1 MKKIILNSS
10 LVLILSF
17 VLITTIALPV
27 SADIVPPKKQAN
39 LGITPDDIICESG
52 MFKIIKATNNSVACV
67 KANSVSKLVS
77 HGWAKSVNESN
88 LNHLVM
94 QLNTSS
100 GKINK
105 LLVTPITT
113 DFKKL
118 AAKTSVSGYDYVFE
132 VCANTQDL
140 ISPEVLV
147 RSDSETKHYELAETI
162 SQNTCVPS
170 ATTIKAANPDSISAV
185 LVSKGD
191 VSQIITDA
199 KTRVDSL
206 RQQILEAKQ
215 SFGKE
220 NTDTNKKQGNKIA
233 DLRLQLNDAIAD
245 LHRMYFMLYTP
256 AKSKLTI
263 DKMSFSGTPIQGET
277 VTKISVSSSI
287 ASADTYDVVFEA
299 CAGEKQVRIPI
310 VIIDSDKEKVNVK
323 LGDKIAPK
331 TCQLTSAKIG
341 ATDPKSISV
350 KVAGN
355 AESSNKAM
363 DLEAKIADLQNQL
376 ISAKEKLKEMVHTTS
391 RPDGFNEQ
399 LTSQI
404 DKISKLRDDII
415 SSKAELSK
423 ILYMIYR

>member
-1 MKKIILNSS
+1 MKTLIFNSS
-10 LVLILSF
+10 LVLIFSL
-17 VLITTIALPV
+17 VLVTLMVIPA
-27 SADIVPPKKQAN
+27 SADIIPPKKQAG
-39 LGITPDDIICESG
+39 LGITSEDIICESG
-52 MFKIIKATNNSVACV
+52 MFKVIKASDNSVACV
-67 KANSVSKLVS
+67 KTSSVSKLVS
-77 HGWAKSVNESN
+77 HGWAKAVDESN
-88 LNHLVM
+88 LNNLVAK
-94 QLNTSS
+94 LNTSP

-113 DFKKL
+113 EFKKL
-118 AAKTSVSGYDYVFE
+118 TPKMSVSGYDYVFE
-132 VCANTQDL
+132 VCASAQDL

-147 RSDSETKHYELAETI
+147 KSDSETKHYELAETI
-162 SQNTCVPS
+162 SKNTCVPS
-170 ATTIKAANPDSISAV
+170 ATTIKAANPDSISTS

-191 VSQIITDA
+191 VSQIILDA
-199 KTRVDSL
+199 KAKVESL
-206 RQQILEAKQ
+206 RQQILEVKQ

-220 NTDTNKKQGNKIA
+220 NTEANKKQGNKIA

-256 AKSKLTI
+256 AKSKMTS

-277 VTKISVSSSI
+277 ATKISVSPSVSSANI
-287 ASADTYDVVFEA
+287 YDVVFEA

-310 VIIDSDKEKVNVK
+310 VMIDSDKEKVNVK

-341 ATDPKSISV
+341 ATDPQSISI

-363 DLEAKIADLQNQL
+363 DLETKIADLQNQL
-376 ISAKEKLKEMVHTTS
+376 ISAKEKLKEMVHSTS

-404 DKISKLRDDII
+404 DKITKLRDQII

-423 ILYMIYR
+423 ILYLTYS